1 MMSERLRKEITVTTP
16 IGPGKSA
23 GAKLVQEYLAINGI
37 KLKIDGDWG
46 AATAQAV
53 AEFAP
58 GARRAKVVDQ
68 ALMDLLARPI
78 VEAVKPTVGLGS
90 LGLTVARVAVQHLK
104 QHPIEVGGQNAGPW
118 VREYMDGYE
127 GNAWPWC
134 AGFVTY
140 VVRQALDAWK
150 SPAPFAHLKR
160 TYSCDILADRAR
172 VAGKFVPATSD
183 QLAPG
188 SIFLVRGAKP
198 NDWVHT
204 GIVIAVDAKTIAT
217 IEGNTNDEG
226 SREGY
231 EVCRRIRNRANLDAV
246 LL

>member
-1 MMSERLRKEITVTTP
+1 M
-16 IGPGKSA
+16 
-23 GAKLVQEYLAINGI
+23 QEYLGINGI
-37 KLKIDGDWG
+37 KLKVDGDWG
-46 AATAQAV
+46 PATARGLAT
-53 AEFAP
+53 FAP
-58 GARRAKVVDQ
+58 GATIVDQ
-68 ALMDLLARPI
+68 AIMTLLARPI
-78 VEAVKPTVGLGS
+78 VEAVQTNGARKTLAETV
-90 LGLTVARVAVQHLK
+90 VAVAQQHLA

-118 VREYMDGYE
+118 VREYMDGNE

-172 VAGKFVPATSD
+172 LAAKFVPATSD

-204 GIVIAVDAKTIAT
+204 GIVIAADAKTITT